1 MKQRMWI
8 EKLLGQTDL
17 PGENLPL
24 QPLVEICG
32 NHRVLVE
39 NHRGVTVY
47 TNERI
52 GIRVRFGTVEV
63 LGQQLML
70 RQMSRCQLVISGQ
83 IQGVQLLKG

>member
-1 MKQRMWI
+1 MKQRMWM

-39 NHRGVTVY
+39 NHRGVTV
-47 TNERI
+47 
-52 GIRVRFGTVEV
+52 
-63 LGQQLML
+63 
-70 RQMSRCQLVISGQ
+70 
-83 IQGVQLLKG
+83 